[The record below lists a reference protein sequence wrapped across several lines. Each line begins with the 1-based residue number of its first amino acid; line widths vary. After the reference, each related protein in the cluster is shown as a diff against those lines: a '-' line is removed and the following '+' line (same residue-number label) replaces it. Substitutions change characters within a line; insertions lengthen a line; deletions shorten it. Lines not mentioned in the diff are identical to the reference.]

1 MSEHKKN
8 SASVYL
14 PNNTMEIINALHHD
28 THTKNNPRFIEKMVS
43 LQKTLI
49 DIAKQEG
56 VEPTEFFKAMEWI
69 LEAEPSGIRESFQ
82 KYCNSLD

>member
-1 MSEHKKN
+1 MSEQKKN

-14 PNNTMEIINALHHD
+14 PNKTMEIIDGLHHD
-28 THTKNNPRFIEKMVS
+28 THTKNNPRFIEKMV
-43 LQKTLI
+43 LITRDFI

-69 LEAEPSGIRESFQ
+69 LEAEPSGIKESFQ
-82 KYCNSLD
+82 KYRNSLD

>member
-1 MSEHKKN
+1 MSEQKKN

-14 PNNTMEIINALHHD
+14 PNKTMEIVNALHHD
-28 THTKNNPRFIEKMVS
+28 THTKNNPRFIEKMV
-43 LQKTLI
+43 LITRDFI

-69 LEAEPSGIRESFQ
+69 LEAEPSGIKESFQ
-82 KYCNSLD
+82 KYRNSLD